1 MPHSKYFFL
10 NYELFFCRRDE
21 IINGKTASSPGLF
34 GGRKVNT
41 IFNEVW
47 RIPVNEIDRPGSFA
61 AHCSKSLI
69 LLLDVLKNIPDVNLL
84 VDISAQLRKPPSEE
98 NKFLQESDRQEIV
111 TMAATY
117 LNTALKTIRDR

>member
-1 MPHSKYFFL
+1 MHHSKYFFL

-34 GGRKVNT
+34 GGKKVNT
-41 IFNEVW
+41 IFSEVW
-47 RIPVNEIDRPGSFA
+47 RIPDSETDRSSSFA

-69 LLLDVLKNIPDVNLL
+69 LLLDVLKNIPDVNL

-98 NKFLQESDRQEIV
+98 NITRWVKLYII
-111 TMAATY
+111 T
-117 LNTALKTIRDR
+117 